1 MSLLAAH
8 GVELRAGDRTL
19 CRDLHLRL
27 LPGEC
32 WGLLGRNGAGK
43 TTLLH
48 TLAGLRSPESGTV
61 QLDGRRL
68 GAWSGRERARRI
80 GLLPQDSVDV
90 FPASVLETVLIGRH
104 PHLGAWELEGADDLA
119 IARRALREA
128 GLAEAAS
135 RSVSTLSGGERR
147 RLALATLS
155 VQAPRIWLL
164 DEPSNHLDI
173 AHQVDLLARLRARAL
188 ADGGA
193 VMMSLHDVNL
203 ALRLCNRLLLLD
215 GDAAGSWEAI
225 DAVDALDASRLG
237 RVYGHPMMEMAA
249 DGRRAF
255 VPA

>member
-1 MSLLAAH
+1 MSLLQAH
-8 GVELRAGDRTL
+8 GLELRAGGRTL
-19 CRDLHLRL
+19 CHDLDLRL
-27 LPGEC
+27 LAGEC

-48 TLAGLRSPESGTV
+48 ALAGLRSPDAGAVRLEGCP
-61 QLDGRRL
+61 L

-104 PHLGAWELEGADDLA
+104 PHLGPWALEGADDFA

-128 GLAEAAS
+128 GLAEAAL

-155 VQAPRIWLL
+155 VQAPRVWLL
-164 DEPSNHLDI
+164 DEPSNHLDV
-173 AHQVDLLARLRARAL
+173 AHQVHLLARLRERAL

-215 GDAAGSWEAI
+215 GDAAGSWEALG
-225 DAVDALDASRLG
+225 AVEELDAERLG
-237 RVYGHPMMEMAA
+237 RVYGHPMVEMAV